1 MSAGRTTRT
10 ALGVALAA
18 LAGPLAAAGRAAEP
32 AGAVPRMDHV
42 IVVIMENKTYD
53 QVRGLPYTARLI
65 AGSSSFSNSHAIT
78 HPSQPNYLA
87 LWAGSTF
94 QVGDDHCPP
103 HGSPYASENLGHA
116 CEAAG
121 LTWRA
126 YSEDLPAR
134 GSPACTSSRSRYTR
148 KHDPWTDF
156 SNLDHRNE
164 VPFTQLATDLAER
177 RLPRLAFVI
186 PNNCHNT
193 HDDHECPPATGD
205 AWLAAHLPPLISAA
219 GPHGL
224 VILTWDEDDSSDD
237 NRILTVFAG
246 PRVKPGYVSSRRID
260 HYSVLRTICAG
271 LRLEPF
277 GAARSDSTVT
287 DVWRPSPQ
295 R

>member
-1 MSAGRTTRT
+1 MTRT
-10 ALGVALAA
+10 VLGVALAA
-18 LAGPLAAAGRAAEP
+18 LAAPLAAAGRAAEP
-32 AGAVPRMDHV
+32 GGAVPRMDHV
-42 IVVIMENKTYD
+42 IVVIMENKTFD

-65 AGSSSFSNSHAIT
+65 AASSSFSNSYAIT

-94 QVGDDHCPP
+94 QVGDNECPP
-103 HGSPYASENLGHA
+103 RGSPYASENLGHA
-116 CEAAG
+116 CESAR
-121 LTWRA
+121 LTWKA
-126 YSEDLPAR
+126 YSEDLPGR
-134 GSPACTSSRSRYTR
+134 GSPACTHSGTLYTR

-164 VPFTQLATDLAER
+164 VPFTQLAIDLAGR
-177 RLPRLAFVI
+177 RLPNLAFVV

-193 HDDHECPPATGD
+193 HDALECPPATGD
-205 AWLAAHLPPLISAA
+205 AWLAANLPGMISAA

-224 VILTWDEDDSSDD
+224 VILTWDEDDDSGD

-246 PRVKPGYVSSRRID
+246 PLVKPGYVSSRRID
-260 HYSVLRTICAG
+260 HYSVLRTICDA

-277 GAARSDSTVT
+277 GAARSGSAVT

-295 R
+295 P